1 MSSSVYLLYAMLPLL
16 QTHCTHALQEKHNG
30 EVVVGGTYVLDK
42 KYLAPTIVLN
52 PSRTSKLMT
61 EEIFGPILSVL
72 VIEGGVDEVCIV
84 HCCSKSYSETDCLAC
99 L

>member
-1 MSSSVYLLYAMLPLL
+1 MLPLL
-16 QTHCTHALQEKHNG
+16 QPHCTHALQEKHNG

-52 PSRTSKLMT
+52 PSRNSKLMT

-84 HCCSKSYSETDCLAC
+84 ESNSERWTP
-99 L
+99 